1 MIEYLKKEL
10 LKNPEKMI
18 MLLENFE
25 FVNVKLHENKYVS
38 FGIDKDHSSK
48 SVVIY
53 LDSNP
58 YLFVTDY
65 GRNKRL
71 DLFSYIVYIR
81 EISFKRVLSIVRNL
95 FDFNEIYL
103 ENKTFK
109 PFGGFYQS
117 LSSGLST
124 QLIPID
130 EKILDDYIQ
139 IPSKR
144 FLDDGISLFIQKKF
158 QISYDPLN
166 RGIVI
171 PLRNEVGELV
181 GIKERINGEED
192 KRSNKYFF
200 SHPCPISQLLFGYYE
215 NYEFLNS
222 KTIFVFEAE
231 KSVMQCRSF
240 GIKNAVSIGS
250 SSISKKQ
257 IELLLTMS
265 PQKIVLAH
273 DKSLDFGAVKSNA
286 KKIYTFSRMLDLKVY
301 WLDMEND
308 TSIKDK
314 ASPSDMGGSKF
325 KYICKNYLEKIE
337 ID

>member
-10 LKNPEKMI
+10 LENPDKI
-18 MLLENFE
+18 ILLLEKFD
-25 FVNVKLHENKYVS
+25 FVNLKLHENKYVS
-38 FGIDKDHSSK
+38 FGIDDEHSSK

-53 LDSNP
+53 LNSNP

-81 EISFKRVLSIVRNL
+81 EISFRKVLNVVRNL

-103 ENKTFK
+103 ENKRVK

-117 LSSGLST
+117 ISSNLST
-124 QLIPID
+124 QLIPIN
-130 EKILDDYIQ
+130 EKIVEDFIPM
-139 IPSKR
+139 PSKR
-144 FLDDGISLFIQKKF
+144 FLDDGISLFVQKKF
-158 QISYDPLN
+158 QISYDPAN

-171 PLRNEVGELV
+171 PLRNEIGELV
-181 GIKERINGEED
+181 GIKERINED
-192 KRSNKYFF
+192 ESKNRNKYFF
-200 SHPCPISQLLFGYYE
+200 TYPCPISQLLFGYYE

-240 GIKNAVSIGS
+240 GVKNTVSIGG

-265 PQKIVLAH
+265 PKNIVLAH
-273 DKSLDFGAVKSNA
+273 DKSLEYEAIKSNA
-286 KKIYTFSRMLDLKVY
+286 KKIYTYSRMLDVKIY
-301 WLDMEND
+301 WLNMEDDN
-308 TSIKDK
+308 SIKDK
-314 ASPSDMGGSKF
+314 ASPSDMGKEKF
-325 KYICKNYLEKIE
+325 KYICKEHLEKIE